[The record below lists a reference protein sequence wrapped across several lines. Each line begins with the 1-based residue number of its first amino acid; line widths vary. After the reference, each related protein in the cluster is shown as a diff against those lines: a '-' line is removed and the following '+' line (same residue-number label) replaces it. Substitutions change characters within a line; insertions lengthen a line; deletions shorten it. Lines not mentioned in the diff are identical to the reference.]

1 MDQVRPSCGMWHRP
15 RIRRSAD
22 LSSAKPIR
30 WRPLAPTPYR
40 SKSPASGWSKEGS
53 TSPTRRASP
62 SGEVAECPSQAGSHG
77 RAARLSEG
85 PGPWSARVKGFATRA
100 PLTLRGPLQ
109 KPAWSA
115 GACKRAMRG
124 PGLRN
129 CAQARSYS
137 IRATN
142 SGNVSIISALA
153 PDSSNRCARRRAPSA
168 APASSR
174 IRGGRRSGRV
184 RG

>member
-109 KPAWSA
+109 KLAWSLPPLSDRSA
-115 GACKRAMRG
+115 GASAMRVG
-124 PGLRN
+124 LAFCNSAPDCAIAASSMRITPSGLRLVGAN
-129 CAQARSYS
+129 VTRDPRGCPRIAR
-137 IRATN
+137 
-142 SGNVSIISALA
+142 
-153 PDSSNRCARRRAPSA
+153 
-168 APASSR
+168 
-174 IRGGRRSGRV
+174 
-184 RG
+184 